1 MNERIKSFK
10 SCPREGASRNS
21 LTRIRILHV
30 SSRAPV
36 RGHHQA
42 QRNSPAWFLVSSRAP
57 VRGHR
62 GPGPAAGQRYAG
74 FKSCPREGAS
84 LNLAPGFLSI
94 LIVSSRAPV
103 RGHPKAAFI
112 TYQIHRVSSRAPVR
126 GHL

>member
-1 MNERIKSFK
+1 M
-10 SCPREGASRNS
+10 
-21 LTRIRILHV
+21 V

-36 RGHHQA
+36 RGHPSTSIIGGRSQ
-42 QRNSPAWFLVSSRAP
+42 
-57 VRGHR
+57 
-62 GPGPAAGQRYAG
+62 G

-84 LNLAPGFLSI
+84 INLAPGFLSI
-94 LIVSSRAPV
+94 LIVSSSAPV